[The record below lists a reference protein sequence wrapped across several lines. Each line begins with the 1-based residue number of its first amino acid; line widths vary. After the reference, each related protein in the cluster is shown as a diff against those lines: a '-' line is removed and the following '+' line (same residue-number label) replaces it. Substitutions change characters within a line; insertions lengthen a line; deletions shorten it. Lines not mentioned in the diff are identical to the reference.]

1 MRRTRKTMIS
11 KDEVRHIAELAR
23 IGLDEKEIEK
33 FSKDLSSILDWI
45 EQLKEVDIENVEAI
59 SHITGMENIT
69 REDKTHEFDNASGIK
84 KLFPEEKDGYD
95 KVKSV
100 L

>member
-1 MRRTRKTMIS
+1 MLS
-11 KDEVRHIAELAR
+11 KDEVKNIAALAR

-33 FSKDLSSILDWI
+33 YQKDLSEILDYF
-45 EQLKEVDIENVEAI
+45 EKLKELNTENIEPAD
-59 SHITGMENIT
+59 HITGLENVMRVDRLSVFRNI
-69 REDKTHEFDNASGIK
+69 EDIK
-84 KLFPEEKDGYD
+84 NLFPEEKNGYD

>member
-1 MRRTRKTMIS
+1 MIS
-11 KDEVRHIAELAR
+11 KDEVKHIAELAR

-33 FSKDLSSILDWI
+33 FSHDLSSILDWI
-45 EQLKEVDIENVEAI
+45 KQLEEVDTKDIKAV
-59 SHITGMENIT
+59 SHVTGLENIS
-69 REDKTHEFDNASGIK
+69 REDKNYDFGNEERIK

>member
-1 MRRTRKTMIS
+1 MLS
-11 KDEVRHIAELAR
+11 KEEVQHIADLAR

-33 FSKDLSSILDWI
+33 FSHDLSSILDWI
-45 EQLKEVDIENVEAI
+45 KQLEEVDIKNVEAI
-59 SHITGMENIT
+59 SHVTGLENIM
-69 REDKTHEFDNASGIK
+69 REDRNEEFSNKDDIV
-84 KLFPEEKDGYD
+84 KLFPEKKDNYD